1 MRTSVRGS
9 EGREGSERTG
19 AGMRGCGGAI
29 NALPFV
35 HDARLPHDGGMAS
48 TRARPGTHRM
58 STTQRAAGFTLLEML
73 VVMLIVGLLVAVV
86 TLAPSRNRR
95 TDLAEEAQRVASL
108 LESAG
113 DEAQVRSTPIAW
125 QPVNGGYRFYQRAE
139 NGVWQPMTDDLF
151 RAHRWSASVTG
162 VSIRYTGGA
171 AISRVVL
178 GAESI
183 DVPVTIALSSGSV
196 QWLVVGTGIGNFVV
210 QAP

>member
-1 MRTSVRGS
+1 MRTSARGS
-9 EGREGSERTG
+9 DGGEAR
-19 AGMRGCGGAI
+19 MRGRGVSI
-29 NALPFV
+29 ALTFV
-35 HDARLPHDGGMAS
+35 RTARLAHDGGLARS
-48 TRARPGTHRM
+48 VTRARARLARHHVRAP
-58 STTQRAAGFTLLEML
+58 QRAAGFTLLEML

-86 TLAPSRNRR
+86 TLAPTTNRR
-95 TDLAEEAQRVASL
+95 TDLAEEAQHLASL

-139 NGVWQPMTDDLF
+139 NGAWQPMTDDLF

-162 VSIRYTGGA
+162 VSMRYTGGA
-171 AISRVVL
+171 SISRVVL

-196 QWLVVGTGIGNFVV
+196 QWLVVGTGIGNFAVR
-210 QAP
+210 AP